1 MANSRAFRAIRY
13 APGTDFSLVAGPP
26 YDVISTELRAE
37 LEGRHPANIIHL
49 TLGPRLPEETDDR
62 YRDSGE
68 RFRSW
73 LAEGVLVR
81 EDQPSV
87 FLYRFDPPDRPPSA
101 AIICALELERLG
113 EGDVLPHERTMPVP
127 KADRLALM
135 RTTQANLEPLWFVAS
150 RPLGIVSKAVDAV
163 AGIQPEADVTGMEN
177 VRHRLWRLPKELM
190 HITEDAIGDAKLVI
204 ADGHHR
210 YETAIAYRDE
220 RTAAEGPGPWDFTL
234 AMIQD
239 PIDFGPILRP
249 IHRVVSGY
257 PVERVIEKSRASRF
271 SGTLQDLP
279 TRVASVG
286 SGTIG
291 VASGNGLWTIATD
304 ADLDTLWLAEMLEG
318 SDAKVSYEHDL
329 GQLENAI
336 SREEVVFVL
345 APIAI
350 EKVTEMAISGERMPP
365 KTTLFWPKPLSGL
378 VMRDLANRGGDLG

>member
-1 MANSRAFRAIRY
+1 MANIRAFRAIRY
-13 APGTDFSLVAGPP
+13 SPGTDFSSVAGPP
-26 YDVISTELRAE
+26 YDVISAELRAE

-62 YRDSGE
+62 YREAGE

-73 LAEGVLVR
+73 LAEGILAR
-81 EDQPSV
+81 DDEPSV
-87 FLYRFDPPDRPPSA
+87 FIYRFDPPHRPPSA
-101 AIICALELERLG
+101 GIIAALELERLG
-113 EGDVLPHERTMPVP
+113 EGDVLPHERTMPAP

-135 RTTQANLEPLWFVAS
+135 RTTEANLEPLWFVAS
-150 RPLGIVSKAVDAV
+150 RPLGIVSKALDAV
-163 AGIQPEADVTGMEN
+163 AGIQSDADVTGMEN

-190 HITEDAIGDAKLVI
+190 DVTEEAIRDAKLVI

-220 RTAAEGPGPWDFTL
+220 RRAAEGSGPWDFTL

-249 IHRVVSGY
+249 IHRVVSEY
-257 PVERVIEKSRASRF
+257 SIERLIEKSRASQF
-271 SGTLQDLP
+271 SGTLQDLE
-279 TRVASVG
+279 TRVASEG
-286 SGTIG
+286 PGTVG
-291 VASGNGLWTIATD
+291 VASGTGSWTIATD
-304 ADLDTLWLAEMLEG
+304 AVLDTVWLAEMLEG
-318 SDAKVSYEHDL
+318 SGAKVSYEHDF

-336 SREEVVFVL
+336 SREEVVFVI

-350 EKVTEMAISGERMPP
+350 EKVTEMALSGERMPP

-378 VMRDLANRGGDLG
+378 VMRDLANGGGELG